1 MAEFEDKLNAL
12 LSNPEAMNQIMSFA
26 QSLGKDA
33 SDQSTPPPDP
43 GEESSATDD
52 ATTAMPD
59 LGDLLSG
66 LSGGLDPA
74 MIQTF
79 MRIMGAYQNSATDDK
94 NMALI
99 AALRPFLK
107 EKRQAKMDQ
116 AIQLAKFSRIARVAF
131 QTLKG
136 GDGFV

>member
-33 SDQSTPPPDP
+33 PPSTPPPDADAP
-43 GEESSATDD
+43 SSEGSGSI
-52 ATTAMPD
+52 PD

-79 MRIMGAYQNSATDDK
+79 MRIMGAYQDSANDDK

-107 EKRQAKMDQ
+107 EKRQAKIDQ
-116 AIQLAKFSRIARVAF
+116 AIQLAKFSRIARIAF
-131 QTLKG
+131 KTLKG
-136 GDGFV
+136 GEGSV